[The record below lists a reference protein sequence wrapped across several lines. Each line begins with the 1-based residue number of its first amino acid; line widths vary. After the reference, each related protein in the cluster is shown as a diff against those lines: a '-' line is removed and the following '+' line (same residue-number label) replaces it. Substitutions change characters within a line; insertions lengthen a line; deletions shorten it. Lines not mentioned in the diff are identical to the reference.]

1 MPGPF
6 EPPGGQEPEPPDV
19 RQAVL
24 VVLLLL
30 GDLHQHLTEH
40 PEDDNDRAALL
51 LRMGAVVAVLRRIR
65 DRLEE

>member
-1 MPGPF
+1 
-6 EPPGGQEPEPPDV
+6 
-19 RQAVL
+19 VL

-30 GDLHQHLTEH
+30 ADLHRHLTEH
-40 PEDDNDRAALL
+40 AEDVDARAELL